1 MVKLRKRKGMP
12 RDGLV
17 QAGISNFVQKF
28 PSLGL
33 ARGVANG
40 ENKNLSD
47 YVLAGEKKSDG
58 QVDLTVSSRPLH
70 CSKSEI
76 YLQR

>member
-1 MVKLRKRKGMP
+1 MP

-17 QAGISNFVQKF
+17 QARITNFVHKF

-40 ENKNLSD
+40 ENQNVSD
-47 YVLAGEKKSDG
+47 LGNNNLAGK
-58 QVDLTVSSRPLH
+58 
-70 CSKSEI
+70 
-76 YLQR
+76 